1 MRRPTLVVVSACI
14 ALISASSWAQSD
26 VNRLRMARISQLLAE
41 PDGLHKAAVYNGGF
55 FRLSAGGHSFVAYR
69 DLASIARA
77 SDAVLVGQT
86 LENTCRMSSDGDHV
100 VTEYSVRVENVLQGA
115 VQPGSVLK
123 IRMPGGRFTF
133 PDGVTVE
140 EDHASVRGMMD
151 GRRYLLY
158 IKYVAA
164 QQSYYPPAIDGQGVF
179 ELHPDGKT
187 VISHA
192 NRRIDPLAA
201 KSEVQQAD
209 LLKEARET
217 TRGTQTGR

>member
-14 ALISASSWAQSD
+14 ALISASSWAQSN
-26 VNRLRMARISQLLAE
+26 VKRERMARISQLLAE
-41 PDGLHKAAVYNGGF
+41 PDGLHKAAVYNGGY
-55 FRLSAGGHSFVAYR
+55 FRQSVERHGLVAYR
-69 DLASIARA
+69 DLASLAGA
-77 SDAVLVGQT
+77 SDAVLVGQI
-86 LENTCRMSSDGDHV
+86 LENKCMLSSNGQYV
-100 VTEYSVRVENVLQGA
+100 VTEYSVRAEEVLQG
-115 VQPGSVLK
+115 VVRPGSVLK

-164 QQSYYPPAIDGQGVF
+164 EQSYYPPAIDGQGVF
-179 ELHPDGKT
+179 ELHPDGRT

-217 TRGTQTGR
+217 TKDKGK